1 MTSEV
6 IGRAFKISSV
16 GTLFCFVQNGF
27 CVLCLTV
34 IFSTGLLYKLLVFQP
49 HVRQNIVMFGKILN
63 K

>member
-34 IFSTGLLYKLLVFQP
+34 IFSTGLLYKFLVFQP
-49 HVRQNIVMFGKILN
+49 HVRQKSLCLGKF
-63 K
+63 